1 VSKDARLKQLVNK
14 AEDSEAF
21 LDPSKD
27 KGLVLYLPFDEAGK
41 PKDLSPKE
49 CPIESYVKPA
59 ELVAGIKGRASL
71 FDQSTCVLLDA
82 ETFKYTFFKS
92 TFSVWIKEPS
102 EDGILYEEGGSGC
115 GYAVTLI
122 KSELE
127 FATRDGS
134 AQTFIK
140 ADYPDDD
147 NWHFITTVFDRG
159 TMRLYIDGNLMKE
172 TSAGGLFG

>member
-1 VSKDARLKQLVNK
+1 MAVFREEDIIQGRCVSKGARLKQLVNK

-27 KGLVLYLPFDEAGK
+27 KGLV
-41 PKDLSPKE
+41 
-49 CPIESYVKPA
+49 
-59 ELVAGIKGRASL
+59 
-71 FDQSTCVLLDA
+71 
-82 ETFKYTFFKS
+82 
-92 TFSVWIKEPS
+92 
-102 EDGILYEEGGSGC
+102 
-115 GYAVTLI
+115 YAVALI

-134 AQTFIK
+134 AQTFRK